1 MPRRRA
7 RLVATAEEEEEEIIE
22 PPPPPTSEP
31 MAEAAIVEQTEAAA
45 PVWDYLLLED
55 VAPEKKE
62 ELKNDWKEML
72 TSFLRSLGALLIN
85 LVSLRFRSFVSQIA
99 GKKE

>member
-1 MPRRRA
+1 V
-7 RLVATAEEEEEEIIE
+7 RLEEEETVEPSELLAEATAE
-22 PPPPPTSEP
+22 
-31 MAEAAIVEQTEAAA
+31 QTEEA
-45 PVWDYLLLED
+45 VWDYLLLED

-85 LVSLRFRSFVSQIA
+85 VVSLRFRSFVSQP